1 MDRVINHSPTPRA
14 AAALLSAFALSAC
27 GGLVPAS
34 QAPASKGLEEDTIQI
49 GTGREYPRAERPS
62 ASAGNGAAS
71 SRQSLGVATGP
82 HGYRMHPEDRACLA
96 ALDAAGARFQPV
108 PDRYDAPG
116 CNTLGTVRLTTLS
129 GDRSR
134 FAVSNLGPV
143 KCKTATTFSAWA
155 RFGVDRA
162 AREILGSPLARI
174 ETMGSYSCR
183 NILGTSRRSAHATGN
198 AIDVSAFVLLDGR
211 RIDLK
216 SDWDEGTP
224 AEREFLRVVHKSAC
238 KRFGTVLGPDYNP
251 AHRDH
256 FHLEGSGPE
265 FCR

>member
-1 MDRVINHSPTPRA
+1 MNHLFDHLSFPRA
-14 AAALLSAFALSAC
+14 ATAVVGAITLSAC
-27 GGLVPAS
+27 GGLVPAA
-34 QAPASKGLEEDTIQI
+34 QAPDSGSLEEDSVLI
-49 GTGREYPRAERPS
+49 GTGREYPKAERPD
-62 ASAGNGAAS
+62 ANAGNDRTS
-71 SRQSLGVATGP
+71 SRQSLGISSAP
-82 HGYRMHPEDRACLA
+82 NSYKMHPQDRACLA
-96 ALDAAGARFQPV
+96 DLGAAGARFQSV

-129 GDRSR
+129 GDRTQ

-162 AREILGSPLARI
+162 AREILGSPLVRI

-183 NILGTSRRSAHATGN
+183 NILGTNRRSAHATGN
-198 AIDVSAFVLLDGR
+198 AIDVSGFVLSDGR

-216 SDWDEGTP
+216 TDWDGGTP
-224 AEREFLRVVHKSAC
+224 AEREFLRVVHRSAC
-238 KRFGTVLGPDYNP
+238 KRFGTVLGPDYNA